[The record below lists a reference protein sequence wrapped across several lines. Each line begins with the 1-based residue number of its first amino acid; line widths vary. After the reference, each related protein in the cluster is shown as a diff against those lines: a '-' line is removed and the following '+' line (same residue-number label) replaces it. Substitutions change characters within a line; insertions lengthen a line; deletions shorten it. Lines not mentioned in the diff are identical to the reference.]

1 MLYAIIKKLICRIVP
16 YFLQRGLGVCPMKYK
31 HWQVASPCPQGQAAL
46 ETAGVSSLLAA
57 ILSARGIT
65 DPEKAR
71 QLLSPAREAI
81 LSPHLMKDMDRAA
94 QRVRLA
100 LQRGETIAVY
110 GDYDVDG
117 ITSTCLLTHF
127 LRKQGATVL
136 PYIPCRLEEG
146 YGLNLEAV
154 QSLAHQGVGLI
165 VTVDCGITA
174 VEETELA
181 LRLGM
186 DVVITD
192 HHTCKDAIP
201 NAAAV
206 VDPHRPDCPYPF
218 KGLAGV
224 GVALKLAMAVAGEEQ
239 ARTVLEEYCDLAAI
253 GTVADVM
260 PMAGENRAIV
270 SLGLARLNPPRRVG
284 LASLLRCVGLEDKA
298 ITSVSVGYTLAPRIN
313 ASGRLGRAEVAVE
326 LLLTQDPARAD
337 ELAMELCELN
347 RERQGLESDIFR
359 QCVHHLTDSP
369 QQGAI
374 VLAGKQWHQGV
385 VGIVASR
392 LAEKY
397 ACPCFMICLDQG
409 MGKGSCRSW
418 GGVNLFELLSSC
430 SHLLENFGGHALAAG
445 FTVREENI
453 PALAQALRQTL
464 AHNCQGEELP
474 SVLEVDMAVQP
485 HMLSVPAVEA
495 LDRLEPCGTGNPR
508 PILLLQGAQVHALSQ
523 VGRGR
528 HLKMR
533 LEARGVGLDAIWF
546 SADAQDTG
554 LYPGCRVDLVF
565 YPQINEFRGR
575 RDLQL
580 QVVDLR
586 VVPSRAQLE
595 RSIYEKF
602 VRGELL
608 SVQEA
613 QVLLPSRDDFV
624 WLWRWL
630 ERQGAA
636 GNVVEDTPVRIARA
650 VSRSS
655 RQREVPART
664 MLCLKVMEERGL
676 IYLNYRTDRL
686 QITLRPVE
694 RKVDLEDSA
703 LLKRLRQALEEGSS
717 TESSFS

>member
-1 MLYAIIKKLICRIVP
+1 
-16 YFLQRGLGVCPMKYK
+16 MKYK
-31 HWQVASPCPQGQAAL
+31 HWKVATPCPRGQSALQAA
-46 ETAGVSSLLAA
+46 GFPPLLAA

-65 DPEKAR
+65 DPDQAR
-71 QLLSPAREAI
+71 QLLSPRKEPI

-94 QRVRLA
+94 ARVLLA
-100 LQRGETIAVY
+100 LERDELIAVY

-117 ITSTCLLTHF
+117 ITSTCLLTRF
-127 LRKQGATVL
+127 LRQRGGRVL

-146 YGLNLEAV
+146 YGLNAEAV
-154 QSLAHQGVGLI
+154 QSLARQGVGLI
-165 VTVDCGITA
+165 LTVDCGITA

-181 LRLGM
+181 NRLGM
-186 DVVITD
+186 EVVITD
-192 HHTCKDAIP
+192 HHTCKDALP
-201 NAAAV
+201 DAAAV

-224 GVALKLAMAVAGEEQ
+224 GVALMLAMAIAGPEEER
-239 ARTVLEEYCDLAAI
+239 AVLEEFCDLAAV

-260 PMAGENRAIV
+260 PMTGENRAIV
-270 SLGLARLNPPRRVG
+270 SLGLSRLNPPRRVG

-298 ITSVSVGYTLAPRIN
+298 VTSVSVGYTLAPRIN

-326 LLLTQDPARAD
+326 LLLTQDPIRAD
-337 ELAMELCELN
+337 ELATELCELN
-347 RERQGLESDIFR
+347 RERQGLESEIFH
-359 QCVHHLTDSP
+359 QCVRHLTAAP

-374 VLAGKQWHQGV
+374 VLAGSQWHQGV

-409 MGKGSCRSW
+409 IGKGSCRSW

-453 PALAQALRQTL
+453 PALAQALRQTVSRS
-464 AHNCQGEELP
+464 CQGEELP
-474 SVLEVDMAVQP
+474 SVLDVDMAVGPQ
-485 HMLSVPAVEA
+485 MLSLEAVEA

-508 PILLLQGAQVHALSQ
+508 PILLLQGAQVHTLSQ

-533 LEARGVGLDAIWF
+533 LVARGVGLDAIWF
-546 SADAQDTG
+546 SADAEETG

-586 VVPSRAQLE
+586 VGPSRAQLE

-602 VRGELL
+602 SRGEVL
-608 SVQEA
+608 SVSEA
-613 QVLLPSRDDFV
+613 RFLLPSREDFV
-624 WLWRWL
+624 GLWRWL
-630 ERQGAA
+630 ERQSSA
-636 GNVVEDTPVRIARA
+636 GSVVEDTPVRIARA

-664 MLCLKVMEERGL
+664 MLCLEIMEERGL
-676 IYLNYRTDRL
+676 IQLNRRTDRL
-686 QITLRPVE
+686 QITLRHVE
-694 RKVDLEDSA
+694 QKVNLEDSDI
-703 LLKRLRQALEEGSS
+703 LKRLHQVLEQASGADDTLS
-717 TESSFS
+717 

>member
-1 MLYAIIKKLICRIVP
+1 
-16 YFLQRGLGVCPMKYK
+16 MKYK
-31 HWQVASPCPQGQAAL
+31 HWQVAAPQPEGQAAL
-46 ETAGVSSLLAA
+46 EAAGIPALLAG
-57 ILSARGIT
+57 ILSSRGIAK
-65 DPEKAR
+65 PEQA
-71 QLLSPAREAI
+71 QSLLSPDQEAI
-81 LSPHLMKDMDRAA
+81 LSPQLLKDMDRAA
-94 QRVRLA
+94 ARVRLA
-100 LQRGETIAVY
+100 LERGELIAVY

-117 ITSTCLLTHF
+117 ITSTCLLTRF
-127 LRKQGATVL
+127 LQQRGGTVV

-154 QSLAHQGVGLI
+154 QSLSQQGVSLI
-165 VTVDCGITA
+165 ITVDCGITA
-174 VEETELA
+174 VDETRLA
-181 LRLGM
+181 NELGM

-192 HHTCKDAIP
+192 HHTCKDTLP
-201 NAAAV
+201 PAAAV
-206 VDPHRPDCPYPF
+206 VDPHRPDCSYPF

-224 GVALKLAMAVAGEEQ
+224 GVALKLAMSVAGPEQ
-239 ARTVLEEYCDLAAI
+239 AGEVLNEFCDLAAV

-260 PMAGENRAIV
+260 PMTGENRAIV
-270 SLGLARLNPPRRVG
+270 SLGLAKLNPPKRLG
-284 LASLLRCVGLEDKA
+284 LASLLRCVGLEDKT
-298 ITSVSVGYTLAPRIN
+298 INSVSVGYTLAPRIN

-326 LLLTQDPARAD
+326 LLLTQDPVRAD

-347 RERQGLESDIFR
+347 RERQELESDIFH
-359 QCVHHLTDSP
+359 QCVHHLAAAP
-369 QQGAI
+369 QHGAI
-374 VLAGKQWHQGV
+374 VLAGSLWHQGV

-409 MGKGSCRSW
+409 IGKGSCRSW

-453 PALAQALRQTL
+453 PALALALRQGV

-474 SVLEVDMAVQP
+474 SVLNVDMAVQP
-485 HMLSVPAVEA
+485 HMLSVEAVEA
-495 LDRLEPCGTGNPR
+495 LDLLEPCGTGNPR
-508 PILLLQGAQVHALSQ
+508 PVLLLQGAQVHTLTQ

-533 LEARGVGLDAIWF
+533 LEARGVSLDAIWF
-546 SADAQDTG
+546 SADAEETG

-580 QVVDLR
+580 QVVDLQ
-586 VVPSRAQLE
+586 VVPSRAKLE
-595 RSIYEKF
+595 RAIYEKF
-602 VRGELL
+602 SRGEVL

-613 QVLLPSRDDFV
+613 QFLLPSREDFV
-624 WLWRWL
+624 GLWRWL
-630 ERQGAA
+630 ERQSAA
-636 GNVVEDTPVRIARA
+636 GSVVEDTPVRIARA

-664 MLCLKVMEERGL
+664 MLCLEVMEERGL
-676 IYLNYRTDRL
+676 IQLNRRTDRV
-686 QITLRPVE
+686 QITLCSVDH
-694 RKVDLEDSA
+694 KVNLEESDI
-703 LLKRLRQALEEGSS
+703 LKRLRKALEHNPGGECPTS
-717 TESSFS
+717 

>member
-1 MLYAIIKKLICRIVP
+1 M
-16 YFLQRGLGVCPMKYK
+16 GGVHPMKYK
-31 HWQVASPCPQGQAAL
+31 HWQVAAPCPADQSAL
-46 ETAGVSSLLAA
+46 EAAGVPSLLAA
-57 ILSARGIT
+57 ILSARGMS
-65 DPEKAR
+65 DPTLVR
-71 QLLSPAREAI
+71 QLLSPSKEPI
-81 LSPHLMKDMDRAA
+81 LSPFLMKDMDRAVD
-94 QRVRLA
+94 RVRLA
-100 LQRGETIAVY
+100 LERGELIAVY

-117 ITSTCLLTHF
+117 ITSTCLLTRF
-127 LRKQGATVL
+127 LRERGGTVL

-146 YGLNLEAV
+146 YGLNVEAV
-154 QSLAHQGVGLI
+154 QSLAQQGVSLI
-165 VTVDCGITA
+165 LTVDCGITA

-181 LRLGM
+181 NRLGM

-192 HHTCKDAIP
+192 HHTCKDALP

-224 GVALKLAMAVAGEEQ
+224 GVALMLAMAVAGQEK
-239 ARTVLEEYCDLAAI
+239 AGAVLDQYCDLAAI

-260 PMAGENRAIV
+260 PMEGENRAIV

-409 MGKGSCRSW
+409 IGKGSCRSW

-453 PALAQALRQTL
+453 PALAQALRQTVTQ
-464 AHNCQGEELP
+464 NCQGEELP

-485 HMLSVPAVEA
+485 QMLSVPAVEA
-495 LDRLEPCGTGNPR
+495 LDLLEPCGTGNPR
-508 PILLLQGAQVHALSQ
+508 PILLLQGAQVHTLSQ

-533 LEARGVGLDAIWF
+533 LEARGVSLDAIWF
-546 SADAQDTG
+546 SADAEETG

-595 RSIYEKF
+595 RAIYEKF
-602 VRGELL
+602 TRGEVL

-613 QVLLPSRDDFV
+613 RVLLPSRDDFV

-630 ERQGAA
+630 ERQSAA
-636 GNVVEDTPVRIARA
+636 GSVVEDTPVRIARA

-676 IYLNYRTDRL
+676 IHLNYRTDRL

-694 RKVDLEDSA
+694 RKVDLEDSDI
-703 LLKRLRQALEEGSS
+703 LKRLRRILERDSHTDAPLS
-717 TESSFS
+717 